1 MLGKLTPRRNGAFTL
16 IELLVV
22 IGIIGILIAA
32 TLVVGTRVVG
42 GGKERA
48 THDTLK
54 ILDSALQNYIQ
65 EMGEIPPP
73 IWVDTRDPDG
83 TLLTPVLDARNM
95 DDSDFVDFG
104 VPPYRGH
111 QMLNSAGMFMAQA
124 RTSASAT
131 QALERI
137 PSKYVA
143 GIDPDYPNPLT
154 GNPVVNDPDGQ
165 AQITTPRD
173 AWGNPFRYNHPA
185 FDGSAS
191 YAERLTSVQ
200 TSTILGPAPAGKTYT
215 IQRLRRNSVL
225 TVDQPLRAE
234 DWPDSDGGICP
245 NNRPYFYSAGP
256 DGKVGYRK
264 DPSGR
269 VLEDFN
275 ADNVYLVK
283 PQISVD

>member
-73 IWVDTRDPDG
+73 TVNDPVITETNTYVIVDMQTSPGVWVDTTALFILQAQGSR
-83 TLLTPVLDARNM
+83 
-95 DDSDFVDFG
+95 
-104 VPPYRGH
+104 
-111 QMLNSAGMFMAQA
+111 SAKEAV
-124 RTSASAT
+124 
-131 QALERI
+131 ERI
-137 PSKYVA
+137 PSQYIRRTGATQQFTTVLDAWKNPIRYVHPA
-143 GIDPDYPNPLT
+143 LDGRIDPQVGVATL
-154 GNPVVNDPDGQ
+154 
-165 AQITTPRD
+165 
-173 AWGNPFRYNHPA
+173 
-185 FDGSAS
+185 
-191 YAERLTSVQ
+191 
-200 TSTILGPAPAGKTYT
+200 LGTAPSGRTYVPT
-215 IQRLRRNSVL
+215 EVRRMN
-225 TVDQPLRAE
+225 T
-234 DWPDSDGGICP
+234 DSDIGLCP

-256 DGKVGYRK
+256 DGR
-264 DPSGR
+264 P
-269 VLEDFN
+269 ETI
-275 ADNVYLVK
+275 ADNIYMVK